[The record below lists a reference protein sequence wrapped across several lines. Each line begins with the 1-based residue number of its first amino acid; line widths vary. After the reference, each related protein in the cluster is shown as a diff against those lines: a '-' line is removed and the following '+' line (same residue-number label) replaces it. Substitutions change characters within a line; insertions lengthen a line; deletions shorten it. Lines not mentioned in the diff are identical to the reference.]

1 MRNLKTLSAL
11 TACLVLL
18 NLPLAHAHESG
29 DGEEQVAVLQEHG
42 LLNAPGKKAILL
54 TVDYAPGQRSL
65 AHSHPGSVLAYVEEG
80 EVISQLKGEEP
91 RLYKAGDSWYEPAG
105 SVHLQSRNASE
116 SKPAKL
122 VAWILQGEKEAVL
135 EPYEQ

>member
-11 TACLVLL
+11 TAGLVLL
-18 NLPLAHAHESG
+18 NLPLARAHETG
-29 DGEEQVAVLQEHG
+29 DGQEQVAVLQEHQM
-42 LLNAPGKKAILL
+42 LNAPGRKAILV
-54 TVDYAPGQRSL
+54 TVDYAPGQRSV
-65 AHSHPGSVLAYVEEG
+65 AHSHPGSVLAYVAEG

-91 RLYKAGDSWYEPAG
+91 KLYKAGDSWYEPAG

-122 VAWILQGEKEAVL
+122 VAWILKGEKDAVL
-135 EPYEQ
+135 EPYGQ

>member
-11 TACLVLL
+11 AAGLALLTA
-18 NLPLAHAHESG
+18 PLAFAHDSG
-29 DGEEQVAVLQEHG
+29 DGKEQRAVLQEHE
-42 LLNAPGKKAILL
+42 LLNAPGKKAIML
-54 TVDYAPGQRSL
+54 TVSYAPGQRSL
-65 AHSHPGSVLAYVEEG
+65 PHSHPGSVLAYVAEG

-91 RLYKAGDSWYEPAG
+91 KLYKAGESWYEPAG

-122 VAWILQGEKEAVL
+122 VAWILNDAKDAIS
-135 EPYEQ
+135 EPYKQ

>member
-1 MRNLKTLSAL
+1 MRNLKTLTAL
-11 TACLVLL
+11 TAGLALL
-18 NLPLAHAHESG
+18 NFSLAFAHETSE
-29 DGEEQVAVLQEHG
+29 GEEQVTVLHQHKM
-42 LLNAPGKKAILL
+42 LNAPGKEATLL
-54 TVDYAPGQRSL
+54 TVSYAPGQVSKP
-65 AHSHPGSVLAYVEEG
+65 HVHPGSVLAYVAEG

-91 RLYKAGDSWYEPAG
+91 RRYKAGESWYEPAG

-122 VAWILQGEKEAVL
+122 VVWVLNEEKAPIL

>member
-1 MRNLKTLSAL
+1 MRNLKSLSAL
-11 TACLVLL
+11 AAGLVLL
-18 NLPLAHAHESG
+18 NLPLANAHETG
-29 DGEEQVAVLQEHG
+29 DGQEQVAVLQEHE

-54 TVDYAPGQRSL
+54 TVDYAPGQRSV
-65 AHSHPGSVLAYVEEG
+65 AHSHPGSVLAYVKEG

-91 RLYKAGDSWYEPAG
+91 RLYKAGESWYEPAG

-122 VAWILQGEKEAVL
+122 VVWILKAEKEAVL
-135 EPYEQ
+135 EPYEK